1 MLYNFSTCS
10 EFCMVL
16 FDANYLRLNLVFG
29 LFYFL
34 YFESWCYIL
43 TLPFLL
49 LASNALSDWSAVAS
63 TVCPLY
69 IVLGVTTCNIGT
81 WFVGIFKIFL
91 LILYS
96 FFLHFWLHFRATSQ
110 YCVRILIL
118 TIFVFPF
125 FFGYKALYYTCTYIY
140 RVQFNCVNMHLYKV
154 MRARVCMSI
163 KCVHFTAL
171 GPTLSTPHHCATI
184 SGTSLALICC
194 ILIFFF
200 LLCAVYVKIIFIF
213 AFCWSRAAEKAYF
226 AFFFLVIF
234 NVPPCFIWFYFLFY
248 SSVLIF
254 IFNFHLF

>member
-81 WFVGIFKIFL
+81 RFVGIFKIFL
-91 LILYS
+91 LILYY
-96 FFLHFWLHFRATSQ
+96 FFTFLAAFSCDKPILRTHFNFNNF
-110 YCVRILIL
+110 CV
-118 TIFVFPF
+118 PF

-154 MRARVCMSI
+154 MRARVCMSN
-163 KCVHFTAL
+163 KCVHFIAL

-194 ILIFFF
+194 ILIYFFF
-200 LLCAVYVKIIFIF
+200 FYALCMWKLFLFSLFVGHVQPKKLTL
-213 AFCWSRAAEKAYF
+213 R
-226 AFFFLVIF
+226 FFFG
-234 NVPPCFIWFYFLFY
+234 
-248 SSVLIF
+248 
-254 IFNFHLF
+254 NF